1 METKKDHLHEN
12 MELYYQ
18 KFLTLFKEIEKD
30 YPTFVKSFMGFF
42 KATEGPG
49 ALDTK
54 TKELISIALSVKSQ
68 CPYCIAF
75 HTKNA
80 IAQGATKSE
89 IIEAAMVATLMGG
102 GPCVAYMKYVYD
114 ACEQFGAK

>member
-1 METKKDHLHEN
+1 MEEKNTKID
-12 MELYYQ
+12 MELYY
-18 KFLTLFKEIEKD
+18 KRFLDLFEEIKKS
-30 YPTFVKSFMGFF
+30 YPTFVESFMGFF

-75 HTKNA
+75 HVKNA
-80 IAQGATKSE
+80 IAQGASKNE

-102 GPCVAYMKYVYD
+102 GPCVAYMKYVFD
-114 ACEQFGAK
+114 ACDEFGAK

>member
-1 METKKDHLHEN
+1 MEEKETKID
-12 MELYYQ
+12 MDIYY
-18 KFLTLFKEIEKD
+18 KRFLALFEEIKKD
-30 YPTFVKSFMGFF
+30 YPSFVNGFMNFF

-75 HTKNA
+75 HVKNA
-80 IAQGATKSE
+80 VAQGAKRDE
-89 IIEAAMVATLMGG
+89 IIEAAMVAALMGG
-102 GPCVAYMKYVYD
+102 GPSVAYMKYVFD
-114 ACEQFGAK
+114 ACDEFGAE

>member
-1 METKKDHLHEN
+1 MTYKKDELHED
-12 MELYYQ
+12 MELCYQ
-18 KFLTLFKEIEKD
+18 KFMSLFEEIKKD
-30 YPTFVKSFMGFF
+30 YPTFVQSFMGFF
-42 KATEGPG
+42 RATEGPG
-49 ALDTK
+49 ALDRK

-80 IAQGATKSE
+80 IAEGATKAE

-102 GPCVAYMKYVYD
+102 GPCVSYMKYVYD